1 MILPHMSD
9 RKKQSEA
16 TIDRLPPHSMEAEKG
31 LLGCLMSD
39 AHMAFPEATRLMARL
54 DATLFYDLRHQ
65 AIFAALVGMYDQSLP
80 IDLITVQQRLRETK
94 QLEAVGGLTYL
105 NEILDCIPSASNVG
119 YYLEIAL
126 EKQKARRV
134 IQLCTASTARAYE
147 EGADVETVI
156 HDIEGEILKIKDGQ
170 GAEFVRGTQLAD
182 LVMDR
187 LDREHNDQ
195 KTGIFSGLSD
205 LDRLTGGWQAG
216 EVVVLA
222 GRPGAGKTAIALQIA
237 IYNAVELG
245 LPVGIFSLEM
255 MSEALGIRMTANL
268 ADVDSRAAR
277 DHLLDERDIPKLVNA
292 VGRLRDSKLVIDEN
306 SDHDIRSI
314 RAAARR
320 MAHDDHVKLLI
331 VDYVQLVGGVSRK
344 AADNRQAEVA
354 EVSTGLKRMAKE
366 LRIPVIVLAQLN
378 REAEKRDGKPRMS
391 DLNESGRIEADAS
404 FVGILY
410 RATQDPVKQEEENER
425 KIVPIN
431 LFVPKQ
437 REGDSGNDV
446 RLVFHKRVQR
456 FTGAAKVSD
465 EDIPR

>member
-1 MILPHMSD
+1 MSD
-9 RKKQSEA
+9 AKKQPSGPL
-16 TIDRLPPHSMEAEKG
+16 DRLPPHSEEAERG
-31 LLGCLMSD
+31 ILGCLMTD
-39 AHMAFPEATRLMARL
+39 PWVAFPEATRAVPRL
-54 DATLFYDLRHQ
+54 DATIFYDLRHQ
-65 AIFAALVGMYDQSLP
+65 AIFAALVSMYDQSMP
-80 IDLITVQQRLRETK
+80 IDLITVQQRLREHG

-105 NEILDCIPSASNVG
+105 NQILDCIPSASNIG
-119 YYLEIAL
+119 YYLEIAV
-126 EKQKARRV
+126 EKQKTRRV
-134 IQLCTASTARAYE
+134 IQVCSAAVCRAYE
-147 EGADVETVI
+147 EASEVETVI
-156 HDIEGEILKIKDGQ
+156 HDVESEILKIKDGQ
-170 GAEFVRGTQLAD
+170 ATEFVRGARLSE
-182 LVMDR
+182 LVMNR
-187 LDREHNDQ
+187 IDREHNDQ
-195 KTGIFSGLSD
+195 RTGIFSGLGD
-205 LDRLTGGWQAG
+205 LDRLTGGWQEG
-216 EVVVLA
+216 EIVVLA
-222 GRPGAGKTAIALQIA
+222 GRPAAGKTALALQIA
-237 IYNAVELG
+237 LHNAVELG
-245 LPVGIFSLEM
+245 IPVGIFSLEM
-255 MSEALGIRMTANL
+255 MAEALGIRMTANL

-410 RATQDPVKQEEENER
+410 RATQDPVKQEEENIR
-425 KIVPIN
+425 KIVPVN
-431 LFVPKQ
+431 MFVPKQ